1 MTLAVSI
8 AQSRLHELYEYRDGN
23 LYRKTSARGVKAG
36 SKANY
41 KHDKNYCEIYIEGKK
56 YKLHRIVFMYH
67 HGYMPKIIDHINGDK
82 YDNRIENLRE
92 ATYSENKK
100 NLKIYKTNT
109 SGYAGISFD
118 KTRKKWFVSISI
130 NNKLK
135 NLGRFRNIEDAINA
149 RKVAEENH
157 FGFWARKP
165 YPLHLIN
172 KALELTGDLQQA

>member
-56 YKLHRIVFMYH
+56 YKFHRIVFMYH

-92 ATYSENKK
+92 ATSSQNRMNVGLSIKNKSGIK
-100 NLKIYKTNT
+100 NVHWYKAQKCWRVQVQHKNGIYTKQ
-109 SGYAGISFD
+109 F
-118 KTRKKWFVSISI
+118 
-130 NNKLK
+130 
-135 NLGRFRNIEDAINA
+135 ED
-149 RKVAEENH
+149 
-157 FGFWARKP
+157 
-165 YPLHLIN
+165 
-172 KALELTGDLQQA
+172 LELAELVAYAAREKFHGEYANHGVKV